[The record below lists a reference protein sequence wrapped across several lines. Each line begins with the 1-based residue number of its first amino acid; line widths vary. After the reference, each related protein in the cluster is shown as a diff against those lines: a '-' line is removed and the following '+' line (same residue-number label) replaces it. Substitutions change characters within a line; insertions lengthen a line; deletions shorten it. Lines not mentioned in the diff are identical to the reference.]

1 MLNPTQILVDAFSDH
16 LEDTFVTLFGDE
28 SRQTAQLAALA
39 GRLSLEC
46 IANSDAPYH
55 DLQHTLYVTTV
66 GLEIMRGKHM
76 AERTTAEDWLHLTTS
91 LLCHDIGYVRGVC
104 RADTSD
110 TFVIDNKGN
119 TFTPPR
125 RATDA
130 SLMPYH
136 IERGKIF
143 VNERLAEVPALD
155 AKRVERAIELTRF
168 PFPDDEDH
176 KETDTEAGLVR
187 AADLIGQMADP
198 QYLQKLSRLF
208 QEFVE
213 TGADKVLG
221 YQSAADLAESYP
233 SFFWQSVKPY
243 ISDAIRYLE
252 LTQEGKQ
259 WLAMLHSH
267 VFAVEHDQFSFG
279 PFRGKA

>member
-1 MLNPTQILVDAFSDH
+1 MLNPTQILMDALGDH
-16 LEDTFVTLFGDE
+16 LEETFFTLFGDE
-28 SRQTAQLAALA
+28 SKKIAQLAALG
-39 GRLSLEC
+39 GRLVLER

-66 GLEIMRGKHM
+66 GLEIMRGKHIVQ
-76 AERTTAEDWLHLTTS
+76 RTTADDWLHVTVS

-104 RADTSD
+104 RGDTCDS
-110 TFVIDNKGN
+110 FVIDDKGN
-119 TFTPPR
+119 TFMPPR
-125 RATDA
+125 GATDA

-143 VNERLAEVPALD
+143 VRERLTDVPNLD

-168 PFPDDEDH
+168 PFPDDDDH

-187 AADLIGQMADP
+187 SADLIGQMADP

-213 TGADKVLG
+213 TGADKALG

-233 SFFWQSVKPY
+233 SFFWQNVQPY

-267 VFAVEHDQFSFG
+267 VFAVEHEQFTFG
-279 PFRGKA
+279 PFRGKQ

>member
-55 DLQHTLYVTTV
+55 DLQHTWFVTTV

-76 AERTTAEDWLHLTTS
+76 AERTTAEDWLHFTVS

-104 RADTSD
+104 RADTGD
-110 TFVIDNKGN
+110 TFVIDDKGN
-119 TFTPPR
+119 TFTPLR
-125 RATDA
+125 GATDA
-130 SLMPYH
+130 SLTSYH

-143 VNERLAEVPALD
+143 VHERLTDEPLID

-233 SFFWQSVKPY
+233 SFFWKNVKPY

>member
-1 MLNPTQILVDAFSDH
+1 MLNPTQVLVDAFGSH
-16 LEDTFVTLFGDE
+16 LEETFVTLFGE
-28 SRQTAQLAALA
+28 QSRQTAQLAALA

-76 AERTTAEDWLHLTTS
+76 SERTTAEDWLHFTAS

-104 RADTSD
+104 RADTRD
-110 TFVIDNKGN
+110 TFVIDDKGN

-125 RATDA
+125 GATDA

-136 IERGKIF
+136 VERGKIF
-143 VNERLAEVPALD
+143 VKERLAEVPALD
-155 AKRVERAIELTRF
+155 TKRVERAIELTRF
-168 PFPDDEDH
+168 PFPDDDDH
-176 KETDTEAGLVR
+176 KETSTEAGLVR

-208 QEFVE
+208 HEFVE

-221 YQSAADLAESYP
+221 YQTAADLAESYP
-233 SFFWQSVKPY
+233 KFFWQNVKPY

-267 VFAVEHDQFSFG
+267 VFAVEHDQFTFG
-279 PFRGKA
+279 PFRGKS